1 MPDSTND
8 GLLAGFT
15 AARPYTMEAA
25 AGAPSSP
32 GVHVVLEHDVV
43 VHVGWTGDLRRRL
56 RQHLTGNRGSSVLH
70 DQVGQELDAAA
81 GNPASASD
89 IAGWLGRRTVR
100 WHETDNPQGT
110 KEALVVALQ
119 PRFNRQRA
127 PARNWPA
134 RPRLR

>member
-1 MPDSTND
+1 MPDITND
-8 GLLAGFT
+8 GLLASFT

-70 DQVGQELDAAA
+70 DQVGQVLDTP
-81 GNPASASD
+81 GNAASAAD
-89 IAGWLGRRTVR
+89 IAGWLGRCTVLCQ
-100 WHETDNPQGT
+100 ETDNPRGT

-119 PRFNRQRA
+119 PRFNRQM
-127 PARNWPA
+127 PK
-134 RPRLR
+134 PRR